1 MSRLRDVR
9 MKKKAEEAGNVI
21 RGKGGKTFSMQK
33 K

>member
-9 MKKKAEEAGNVI
+9 MKKVEEAGNVI